1 MKALTSRQSII
12 LMLVT
17 IIATKFFIVP
27 IKLAEGMEQN
37 IILVMPIFILL
48 EIALII
54 LLVKFSMRYSNWS
67 FYEILENSFG
77 KIFAKVFFILLFI
90 FFLGKNILNIN
101 ETYSF
106 FLYTLYED
114 LNPLLYIIPLSLL
127 MFYGFLKGLNSIGR
141 TLEIL
146 CKILLFG
153 IITAIII
160 GISSVDFSNLL
171 PLFEPPIENSLFT
184 LQENIFWFGD
194 YFVFLIILG
203 DIKYNKGYF
212 KHLMWVIIGAFII
225 LLTFYITYFC
235 LFPFSSGI
243 QHFAVSDITQYT
255 SMGDWG
261 RIDWLTSFIWTMA
274 SILQAIIYYYCS
286 TKCLQY
292 IFKFKNDLYTNILS
306 LTILLIFVLLI
317 NFNFSNTIAIAQ
329 GPIRFLVPILA
340 ITCFISTPIQNH
352 ILKRKNI
359 YEKQSY
365 PRYN

>member
-27 IKLAEGMEQN
+27 IKLAEGMKQN
-37 IILVMPIFILL
+37 IILVMPIFIIL
-48 EIALII
+48 EITLII
-54 LLVKFSMRYSNWS
+54 LLIRFSMKYNNWG

-77 KIFAKVFFILLFI
+77 KIFAKIFFILLFI

-106 FLYTLYED
+106 FLYTLYEE
-114 LNPLLYIIPLSLL
+114 LNPLLYIIPLSIL
-127 MFYGFLKGLNSIGR
+127 MFYSFLKGLNSIGR

-153 IITAIII
+153 IIAAIVI
-160 GISSVDFSNLL
+160 GITSVDFSNLL
-171 PLFEPPIENSLFT
+171 PLFEEPIEDSLYT

-194 YFVFLIILG
+194 YFVFLIIFG

-212 KHLMWVIIGAFII
+212 KYLMWIIGMAFII

-235 LFPFSSGI
+235 LFPFSAGI

-255 SMGDWG
+255 TMGSWG
-261 RIDWLTSFIWTMA
+261 RIDWITSFIWTMA
-274 SILQAIIYYYCS
+274 SILQSIIYYYCA
-286 TKCLQY
+286 TKCLEK
-292 IFKFKNDLYTNILS
+292 IFSYKNNLYTNILS
-306 LTILLIFVLLI
+306 LTILLVLIMVI

-329 GPIRFLVPILA
+329 GPVRFVVPILA
-340 ITCFISTPIQNH
+340 ISCLIFTPIQNH
-352 ILKRKNI
+352 IIKRKNI
-359 YEKQSY
+359 YERQS
-365 PRYN
+365 NFENN